1 MKFHK
6 SKHIKKEIV
15 FFAHHFALL
24 SGCIIFLCIPAQLN
38 AQISSVLDFKNMSI
52 GLGMNYS
59 RYDFTYHEVSDYE
72 NTDLK
77 QSFLID
83 LRANFSTLYGFIFSP
98 VFELWS
104 WTDNSG
110 AQYDVIQNGVNDYM
124 FSFDISRVFVT
135 YNRFQSYIGGGIG
148 VHSFTHWTKFP
159 RFNPYYQEG
168 TTSKIRSITVHKN
181 LFVPDLIAGLE
192 YQLLERLYI
201 STEVRREFSNTLK
214 QWKLLMS
221 ISMFD

>member
-83 LRANFSTLYGFIFSP
+83 LRANFSTSYGLTLSP
-98 VFELWS
+98 TFELWS
-104 WTDNSG
+104 WADNSG